1 MKKDNIILVGM
12 PASGKSTMGVILAK
26 ILGYNFIDA
35 DIVIQEKE
43 GRKLSEII
51 EQDGVEEFIAIENR
65 INSEIVAQKTVI
77 ATGGSVVYG
86 KEAMDHYK
94 NIGRIVYLKVS
105 MDELTKRLSDVRQ
118 RGVVMRE
125 GQSLVALYNER
136 SALYEQYADVT
147 VDEKDLSLEEVL
159 AEIIAELSRQKSI
172 SPEAQATL
180 LL

>member
-51 EQDGVEEFIAIENR
+51 EQEGVEGFINIENR
-65 INSEIVAQKTVI
+65 INSEIEAQKTVI

-94 NIGRIVYLKVS
+94 NIGRVVYLKVS
-105 MDELTKRLSDVRQ
+105 LEELTKRLSDVRQ

-136 SALYEQYADVT
+136 SALYEKYADVT
-147 VDEKDLSLEEVL
+147 VDEKNLSLEEVL
-159 AEIIAELSRQKSI
+159 AEIIAELSRQKGLSQ
-172 SPEAQATL
+172 EAQAAL
-180 LL
+180 PL